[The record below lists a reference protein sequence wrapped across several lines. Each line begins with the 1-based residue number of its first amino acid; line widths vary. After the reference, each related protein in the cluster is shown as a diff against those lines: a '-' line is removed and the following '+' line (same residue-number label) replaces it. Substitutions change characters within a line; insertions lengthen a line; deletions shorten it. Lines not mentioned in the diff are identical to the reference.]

1 MLMIN
6 NIKNY
11 LYDKKYFINLFDNY
25 IHVFNYLKLLKFSND
40 EINLQLENFAL
51 KIKGQDLFI
60 TKMTNNELLIR
71 GEVLGLEISKWTKD

>member
-25 IHVFNYLKLLKFSND
+25 IHVFNYFKLLKFNNK
-40 EINLQLENFAL
+40 EIDLKLENFIL

-60 TKMTNNELLIR
+60 TKMTNNEILIK
-71 GEVLGLEISKWTKD
+71 GVVLGLEILK

>member
-1 MLMIN
+1 MLMLN

-40 EINLQLENFAL
+40 EVSLQLEFFILN
-51 KIKGQDLFI
+51 IKGNNLFI
-60 TKMTNNELLIR
+60 TKMTNNEILIK
-71 GEVLGLEISKWTKD
+71 GDVLELEINK

>member
-1 MLMIN
+1 MLMVN

-40 EINLQLENFAL
+40 EVSLQLEFFILN
-51 KIKGQDLFI
+51 IKGNNLFI
-60 TKMTNNELLIR
+60 TKMTNNEILIK
-71 GEVLGLEISKWTKD
+71 GDVLELEINK

>member
-1 MLMIN
+1 MLMVN

-40 EINLQLENFAL
+40 EVSLQLEFFILN
-51 KIKGQDLFI
+51 IKGNNLFI
-60 TKMTNNELLIR
+60 TKMTNNEILIK
-71 GEVLGLEISKWTKD
+71 GDVLGLEINK

>member
-1 MLMIN
+1 MLMLN

-40 EINLQLENFAL
+40 EVSLQLEFFILN
-51 KIKGQDLFI
+51 IKGNNLFI
-60 TKMTNNELLIR
+60 TKMTNNEILIK
-71 GEVLGLEISKWTKD
+71 GDVLGLEINK

>member
-1 MLMIN
+1 MLMLN

-40 EINLQLENFAL
+40 EVSLQLEFFILN
-51 KIKGQDLFI
+51 IKGNNLFI
-60 TKMTNNELLIR
+60 TKMTNNEILIK
-71 GEVLGLEISKWTKD
+71 GDVFELEINK